1 MGKTKKI
8 LYIIPLLSA
17 AGCFFSCSEN
27 RAASEE
33 QSPAT
38 IRAALNPTTVMIAP
52 CEQKTFEYFIEGNG
66 KIKPHYEQKFTA
78 ETNGILTICRAVNGK
93 RVQKG
98 DLLLQFDLRELM
110 LSVERARLNFTNARI
125 EFESQMLGYNRGRN
139 EVADTLR
146 KTVEI
151 ASGLSSA
158 RIDLEK
164 AELDLAKAKLL
175 APFAGVMANV
185 NVQQGM
191 FVKAGDE
198 LFTLYSA
205 NELYVQT
212 KILETDISLISAHQP
227 ADIIPV
233 ADPSEKY
240 AAEVSGIN
248 PVVDAYGLVAV
259 KLTLH
264 ETRGLL
270 PGMNVGTRIRIPK
283 HQALVVPKEAVV
295 MRSGRPVVFTFED
308 GLAKWNYV
316 VTGLD
321 NGTEI
326 EIKEGIASGQLVI
339 TSNNLQLAHDAPVK
353 EDSVK

>member
-1 MGKTKKI
+1 MVKTIKI
-8 LYIIPLLSA
+8 LYIIPLLSV
-17 AGCFFSCSEN
+17 AGGFFSCSEN
-27 RAASEE
+27 KAASEE
-33 QSPAT
+33 QSTAT
-38 IRAALNPTTVMIAP
+38 IRAELPPTTVTVAS
-52 CEQKTFEYFIEGNG
+52 CEEKTFEYFIEGNG
-66 KIKPHYEQKFTA
+66 KIKPQYEQKFTA
-78 ETNGILTICRAVNGK
+78 VSNGTVAKSGVMNNK
-93 RVQKG
+93 HVQKG
-98 DLLLQFDLRELM
+98 ELLVQFDVRELT

-175 APFAGVMANV
+175 APFAGVLANV
-185 NVQQGM
+185 NVQQGTY
-191 FVKAGDE
+191 VRAGDE

-205 NELYVQT
+205 NELYVET
-212 KILETDISLISAHQP
+212 KILETDISLVSAHQP

-233 ADPSEKY
+233 ADPSKKY
-240 AAEVSGIN
+240 KAVVSGIN
-248 PVVDAYGLVAV
+248 PVVDAYGLVTV
-259 KLTLH
+259 KLTLRD
-264 ETRGLL
+264 TKGLL

-283 HQALVVPKEAVV
+283 HQTLVVPKEAVV
-295 MRSGRPVVFTFED
+295 MRSGRPVVFTFAN

-326 EIKEGIASGQLVI
+326 EIKEGLNTGLAVI
-339 TSNNLQLAHDAPVK
+339 TSNNLQLAHDAPVTTQ
-353 EDSVK
+353 EIR